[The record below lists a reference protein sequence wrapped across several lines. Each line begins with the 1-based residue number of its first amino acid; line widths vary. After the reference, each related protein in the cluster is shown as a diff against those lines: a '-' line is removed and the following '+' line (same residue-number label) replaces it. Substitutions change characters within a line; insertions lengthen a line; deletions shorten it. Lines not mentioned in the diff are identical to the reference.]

1 MTGADGRMGR
11 AMARLKSVA
20 RQLKMINSVS
30 NKKMINNVVTQK
42 NGYMVAKEL
51 KIYYYC
57 KNCSNRIDYT
67 KSRCCGLIIHR
78 Q

>member
-1 MTGADGRMGR
+1 MI
-11 AMARLKSVA
+11 
-20 RQLKMINSVS
+20 INSVS